1 MSHEAELESFS
12 ASLTLTSGESCFLG
26 TPGDPSPDYL
36 RFQHQLSNSFSF
48 KALLFPPSLLSSLP
62 SGFPLSTLSV
72 LFVTYCGVQL
82 VKERERRRALLD
94 DPELAK
100 PVDGGKKKAE

>member
-1 MSHEAELESFS
+1 MCYMKLNSNA
-12 ASLTLTSGESCFLG
+12 
-26 TPGDPSPDYL
+26 PSPDYP
-36 RFQHQLSNSFSF
+36 RFQHQPSTA
-48 KALLFPPSLLSSLP
+48 ALKFCFFLPHYSLLSLSL

-82 VKERERRRALLD
+82 VKERERWQALLD

>member
-1 MSHEAELESFS
+1 MLHEAELERTLTGLSWLS
-12 ASLTLTSGESCFLG
+12 ASAQHSCFKVLVFFL
-26 TPGDPSPDYL
+26 PHC
-36 RFQHQLSNSFSF
+36 F
-48 KALLFPPSLLSSLP
+48 LLSLSL

-82 VKERERRRALLD
+82 VKERERRQALLD